1 MFLIDEWAERHIS
14 SALKRGELENL
25 SGEGKPLQL
34 DDDSH
39 VPADLR
45 AGYRLLKNAG
55 CLPPEIEQ
63 RKEAATLASLIR
75 GLSRE
80 HPDFIELNKRLAVLE
95 FRLRQSGMSTDFC
108 ILSMRINLN
117 SILILSRDKLCIVS
131 GN

>member
-80 HPDFIELNKRLAVLE
+80 HPDFIELNKDWLY
-95 FRLRQSGMSTDFC
+95 
-108 ILSMRINLN
+108 
-117 SILILSRDKLCIVS
+117 
-131 GN
+131 

>member
-63 RKEAATLASLIR
+63 RKEAATLASLLR

-95 FRLRQSGMSTDFC
+95 FRLRQSGMSTDF
-108 ILSMRINLN
+108 LHTEYADRFKQHF
-117 SILILSRDKLCIVS
+117 DPE
-131 GN
+131 

>member
-39 VPADLR
+39 VLADLR

-63 RKEAATLASLIR
+63 RKEAATLASLLR

-95 FRLRQSGMSTDFC
+95 FRLRQSGMSTDF
-108 ILSMRINLN
+108 LHTEYA
-117 SILILSRDKLCIVS
+117 DKFKQHFDPE
-131 GN
+131 

>member
-25 SGEGKPLQL
+25 SGEDKPLQL

-95 FRLRQSGMSTDFC
+95 FRLRQSGMSTDF
-108 ILSMRINLN
+108 LHTEYA
-117 SILILSRDKLCIVS
+117 DKFKQHFDPE
-131 GN
+131 

>member
-95 FRLRQSGMSTDFC
+95 FRLRQSGMSTDF
-108 ILSMRINLN
+108 LHTEYA
-117 SILILSRDKLCIVS
+117 DKFKQHFDPE
-131 GN
+131 

>member
-63 RKEAATLASLIR
+63 RKEAATLASLLR

-95 FRLRQSGMSTDFC
+95 FRLRHSGMSTDF
-108 ILSMRINLN
+108 LHTEYA
-117 SILILSRDKLCIVS
+117 DKFKQHFDPE
-131 GN
+131 

>member
-63 RKEAATLASLIR
+63 RKEAATLASLLR

-95 FRLRQSGMSTDFC
+95 FRLRQSGMSTDF
-108 ILSMRINLN
+108 LHTVYA
-117 SILILSRDKLCIVS
+117 DKFKQHFDPE
-131 GN
+131 

>member
-14 SALKRGELENL
+14 SALKRGELDNL

-63 RKEAATLASLIR
+63 RKEAATLASLLR

-95 FRLRQSGMSTDFC
+95 FRLRQAGMSTDF
-108 ILSMRINLN
+108 LHTEYAGKFTQHF
-117 SILILSRDKLCIVS
+117 DPE
-131 GN
+131 

>member
-14 SALKRGELENL
+14 SALKRGELDNL

-63 RKEAATLASLIR
+63 RKEAATLASLLR

-95 FRLRQSGMSTDFC
+95 FRLRQSGMSTDF
-108 ILSMRINLN
+108 LHTEYA
-117 SILILSRDKLCIVS
+117 DKFKQHFDPE
-131 GN
+131 

>member
-1 MFLIDEWAERHIS
+1 MFLVDEWAERHIS

-63 RKEAATLASLIR
+63 RKEAATLASLLH

-80 HPDFIELNKRLAVLE
+80 HPDFIELNKRLAILE
-95 FRLRQSGMSTDFC
+95 FRLRQAGMSTDF
-108 ILSMRINLN
+108 LHTEYA
-117 SILILSRDKLCIVS
+117 DKFIQHFDPE
-131 GN
+131 

>member
-63 RKEAATLASLIR
+63 RKEAATLASLLR

-95 FRLRQSGMSTDFC
+95 FRLRQSGMSTDF
-108 ILSMRINLN
+108 LHTEYA
-117 SILILSRDKLCIVS
+117 DKFIQHFDPE
-131 GN
+131 

>member
-63 RKEAATLASLIR
+63 RKEAATLASLLR

-95 FRLRQSGMSTDFC
+95 FRLRQSGMSTDF
-108 ILSMRINLN
+108 LHTEYA
-117 SILILSRDKLCIVS
+117 DKFKQHFDPE
-131 GN
+131 